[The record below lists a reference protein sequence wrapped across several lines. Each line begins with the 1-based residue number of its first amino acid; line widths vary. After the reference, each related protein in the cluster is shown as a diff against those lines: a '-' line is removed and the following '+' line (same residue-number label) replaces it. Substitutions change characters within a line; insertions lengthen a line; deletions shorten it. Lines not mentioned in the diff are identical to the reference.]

1 MIVVLVLHI
10 IESVAIRFK
19 GFLAPRKL
27 VVRRLL
33 VEAFIGLI
41 SSSLVV
47 DLQGQKFLHIVYQ
60 RFGLLRIG
68 RFV

>member
-1 MIVVLVLHI
+1 MIVVLVLYI

-19 GFLAPRKL
+19 GFL
-27 VVRRLL
+27 VVSRLL